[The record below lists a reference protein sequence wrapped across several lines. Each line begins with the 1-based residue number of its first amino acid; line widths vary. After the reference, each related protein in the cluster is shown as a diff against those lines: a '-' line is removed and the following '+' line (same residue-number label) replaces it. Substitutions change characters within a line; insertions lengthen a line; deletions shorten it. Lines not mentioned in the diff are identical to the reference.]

1 MYAKNNKKLAVIN
14 AKIDDL
20 LKIKSQLE
28 NDFTQSLSEDIAKIL
43 VRKKAFNVDKSVLLK
58 RIEAI
63 VE

>member
-1 MYAKNNKKLAVIN
+1 MYSKNNKKLNAIN

-28 NDFTQSLSEDIAKIL
+28 NDFAQGLSEDIAKIL
-43 VRKKAFNVDKSVLLK
+43 IRKNAINLDKSVLLK
-58 RIEAI
+58 KIEAI